1 MDDYQEYPR
10 WLYGA
15 NGAAVIVNDPDHHE
29 EYREGW
35 YFTPEEARE
44 AFDETPPVAAD
55 PNAAIKADLLARA
68 EAVNL
73 VVDNRWSIKNLT
85 VKVLEAEGRATMPIG
100 S

>member
-15 NGAAVIVNDPDHHE
+15 NGAAVIVNDADHHE
-29 EYREGW
+29 EYRDGW

-44 AFDETPPVAAD
+44 AFDETPPAPAD
-55 PNAAIKADLLARA
+55 PSSAARAELIARA

-73 VVDNRWSIKNLT
+73 VVDNRWSLKNLK
-85 VKVLEAEGRATMPIG
+85 VKVLEAEDRANMQ
-100 S
+100 SEA

>member
-15 NGAAVIVNDPDHHE
+15 NGATVIVNGADHHDE
-29 EYREGW
+29 FREGW

-44 AFDETPPVAAD
+44 GHGETPPVVAD
-55 PNAAIKADLLARA
+55 PSAAAKADLLARA

-73 VVDNRWSIKNLT
+73 VVDNRWSVKNLA
-85 VKVLEAEGRATMPIG
+85 VKVMEAEDRAKAQSG